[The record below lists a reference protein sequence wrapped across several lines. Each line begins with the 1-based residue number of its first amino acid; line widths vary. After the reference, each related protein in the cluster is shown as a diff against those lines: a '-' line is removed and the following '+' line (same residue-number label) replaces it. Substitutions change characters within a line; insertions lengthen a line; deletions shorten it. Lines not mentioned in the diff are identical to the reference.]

1 MHAEKLK
8 GHLELLL
15 LAAIDSGPSHG
26 YAIAET
32 LRRRSDGAFDL
43 PDGTIYPALRR
54 LEKSGLVASRWSDDT
69 ARRRR
74 VYRLTPAGRRALA
87 AEQHDWSRFARAVT
101 SVVKGI
107 A

>member
-1 MHAEKLK
+1 MRAEKLK

-15 LAAIDSGPSHG
+15 LAAINSEPSHG

-32 LRRRSDGAFDL
+32 LRRCSDGAFDL
-43 PDGTIYPALRR
+43 HDGTIYPALRR
-54 LEKSGLVASRWSDDT
+54 LENKRLVVSRWSDDT

-74 VYRLTPAGRRALA
+74 VYRLTPAGRRALV
-87 AEQHDWSRFARAVT
+87 AEQHDWSDFARAVT
-101 SVVKGI
+101 GVVKGT

>member
-1 MHAEKLK
+1 MHAQKLK

-32 LRRRSDGAFDL
+32 LRRRSNGTFDL

-54 LEKSGLVASRWSDDT
+54 LEKTGLVISRWSDDT

-74 VYRLTPAGRRALA
+74 VYRLTPSGRRALA
-87 AEQHDWSRFARAVT
+87 AEQNDWSQFARAVVG
-101 SVVKGI
+101 VVKGV